1 MALLCVEEGAN
12 SFAAFTP
19 HMFFLCITHPV
30 DAESISPLPHYV
42 APNARSS
49 FGSFSQLHLSCLL
62 LRASSMIWAE
72 SALPDMPQVLVSQ
85 ALDDDGFHAAHVY
98 RAYDSLI

>member
-1 MALLCVEEGAN
+1 M
-12 SFAAFTP
+12 T
-19 HMFFLCITHPV
+19 
-30 DAESISPLPHYV
+30 
-42 APNARSS
+42 
-49 FGSFSQLHLSCLL
+49 
-62 LRASSMIWAE
+62 WAE